1 MRNAFRSGLPA
12 AALLAAAALSPAA
25 EAGESKGRPWSMD
38 DILLVPE
45 VTDIALSRDKRFAI
59 YSVEAA
65 DPSASRPRVE
75 VRLLDIAARTQRTQ
89 LTADTVKLLRPIPGT
104 DDWSALIDR
113 GEGLQLYR
121 IAASGTV
128 EPLLVNA
135 DTVPVG
141 RADMSLAVGGGTVP
155 HHIGVLA
162 YDWAPDGQWL
172 WYALLK
178 PVPNARRIR
187 FDEEVRPL
195 QTRRRSSLEAE
206 IEYYLR
212 GSDGR
217 SVKVMTRPSSDRMA
231 LHAAGNIL
239 WRGDEIQFRIETP
252 GTSAGGSYEVRA
264 WNRVTGAMRTLASE
278 HDLQTLWIL
287 RGPRGGTL
295 GTTGTGD
302 RLELAETFAD
312 GRRHSYGRFGFTIG
326 DLRSAGI
333 SVNPERHRA
342 VLGTRSLLNP
352 RYGLAVVDKRGVRE
366 IRHDASLTRCGF
378 DAALSVGV
386 CVEEGM
392 SRPPSLVQ
400 VDLAK
405 GLVTPLVSVS
415 PRHDEIAPLDVQPR
429 IWRNRDGYRA
439 AGYVILPRDY
449 RAGTRY
455 PTIVVTHGGDADD
468 RFSEIGN
475 QWNYPVQLFAERGY
489 VVLLINDPWPQQSDE
504 LMAAYNAWVRGS
516 GPPGPEALQRLIWIN
531 GVRSFEDA
539 VLELAR
545 EGLVDAGRVGIAGYS
560 RGSQLVNV
568 AVTQSKIFR
577 AASSGD
583 GGFLEPAGYLYSAES
598 YNPVYGGGPLSD
610 HIEAYRRFA
619 PSLNAAKVCTPVLQQ
634 VASASP
640 PQIEFYD
647 ALRAAKVPTQISYYP
662 GASAASDETHV
673 FHIPANRLLA
683 MRENIAWFDFWLRGI
698 RDGDAPF
705 PGRLARWEQMAERAQ
720 PCPPTVKP

>member
-1 MRNAFRSGLPA
+1 MKNTFRSGLPA
-12 AALLAAAALSPAA
+12 AAILAAAALSPVA
-25 EAGESKGRPWSMD
+25 EAGESKGRPWSIE

-45 VTDIALSRDKRFAI
+45 VTDIALSRDNRFAI

-65 DPSASRPRVE
+65 DPSAGRPRTAL
-75 VRLLDIAARTQRTQ
+75 RLLDLGARAQRT
-89 LTADTVKLLRPIPGT
+89 LLIANTVKLLRPIPGT
-104 DDWSALIDR
+104 DDWSGLMDR

-121 IAASGTV
+121 IAASGAI

-141 RADMSLAVGGGTVP
+141 RADMSLAVGGGTVA
-155 HHIGVLA
+155 HRIGVLA
-162 YDWAPDGQWL
+162 YDWAPDGRWL
-172 WYALLK
+172 WYALMK
-178 PVPNARRIR
+178 SAPNTRRIR

-195 QTRRRSSLEAE
+195 QARRRSSVEAE

-212 GSDGR
+212 GPDGR
-217 SVKVMTRPSSDRMA
+217 SVKVMTRHSSDRMA

-252 GTSAGGSYEVRA
+252 GASAGGTYEVRS
-264 WNRVTGAMRTLASE
+264 WNRLTGAMRTLANE

-295 GTTGTGD
+295 GTTGSGD

-312 GRRHSYGRFGFTIG
+312 GTRHSYGRFGFTIG

-333 SVNPERHRA
+333 SVNPVRQRA

-352 RYGLAVVDKRGVRE
+352 RYGLAIVDQRGVRE
-366 IRHDASLTRCGF
+366 IRHNASLTRCAF
-378 DAALSVGV
+378 DAALTVGV
-386 CVEEGM
+386 CLEEGM
-392 SRPPSLVQ
+392 SRPPALVH
-400 VDLAK
+400 VDIAK
-405 GLVTPLVSVS
+405 GSITPLVSVS
-415 PRHDEIAPLDVQPR
+415 PRHDEIAPLVARPH

-439 AGYVILPRDY
+439 GGYIVLPRNY

-475 QWNYPVQLFAERGY
+475 QWNYPVQLLAERGY
-489 VVLLINDPWPQQSDE
+489 VVLLLNDPWPQQADE
-504 LMAAYNAWVRGS
+504 LTAAYNAWVRGS
-516 GPPGPEALQRLIWIN
+516 GPPSPDALQRLIWTN
-531 GVRSFEDA
+531 GVHSFEDA
-539 VLELAR
+539 VLDLAR
-545 EGLVDAGRVGIAGYS
+545 EGIVDLGRVGIAGYS

-583 GGFLEPAGYLYSAES
+583 GGFLEPSGYLYSAAS
-598 YNPVYGGGPLSD
+598 YDPVYGGAPLSD
-610 HIEAYRRFA
+610 HIDAYRRFA

-662 GASAASDETHV
+662 GASAASDETHI
-673 FHIPANRLLA
+673 FHIPTNRLLA

-705 PGRLARWEQMAERAQ
+705 PGRLERWEEMAGRAQ
-720 PCPPTVKP
+720 PCPPPVKP

>member
-1 MRNAFRSGLPA
+1 MRNCLRAGLPG
-12 AALLAAAALSPAA
+12 AALLAAAALSPASA
-25 EAGESKGRPWSMD
+25 AGESKGRAWTLE

-45 VTDIALSRDKRFAI
+45 VTDIALSFDKRFAI

-65 DPSASRPRVE
+65 DPSAGRPRVAL
-75 VRLLDIAARTQRTQ
+75 RLLDVAARTQRT
-89 LTADTVKLLRPIPGT
+89 LLSANIVKMLRPIPGS
-104 DDWSALIDR
+104 DDWSGLIDL

-121 IAASGTV
+121 ITASGTV
-128 EPLLVNA
+128 QPLLVNP

-155 HHIGVLA
+155 HRIGVLA
-162 YDWAPDGQWL
+162 HDWAPDGQWL

-178 PVPNARRIR
+178 PVQDARRFR
-187 FDEEVRPL
+187 FDEDVRPL
-195 QTRRRSSLEAE
+195 QARRRSSIEAE
-206 IEYYLR
+206 IDFYLR
-212 GSDGR
+212 GPDGR

-239 WRGDEIQFRIETP
+239 WQGDEIQFRLETP
-252 GTSAGGSYEVRA
+252 GSSAGGTYEVRA
-264 WNRVTGAMRTLASE
+264 WNRVTGAMRTLADE

-295 GTTGTGD
+295 GTTDTGD
-302 RLELAETFAD
+302 RLELTESFAD
-312 GRRHSYGRFGFTIG
+312 GRRYSYGHFGFTIG

-333 SVNPERHRA
+333 SVNAKLHRA
-342 VLGTRSLLNP
+342 VIGTRSLGNP

-366 IRHDASLTRCGF
+366 IRSDASLTRCGF
-378 DAALSVGV
+378 DSALTVGI

-400 VDLAK
+400 VDIAK
-405 GLVTPLVSVS
+405 GSITPLVSVS
-415 PRHDEIAPLDVQPR
+415 PRHDEIAPLVVRPR

-439 AGYVILPRDY
+439 SGYIVLPRDY
-449 RAGTRY
+449 RPGTPY
-455 PTIVVTHGGDADD
+455 PAIVVTHGGDADD

-489 VVLLINDPWPQQSDE
+489 VVLLLNDPWPQQSDE
-504 LMAAYNAWVRGS
+504 LMAAYNAWIRGS
-516 GPPGPEALQRLIWIN
+516 GPPGPETLQRLIWIN
-531 GVRSFEDA
+531 GVHSFEDA
-539 VLELAR
+539 VLDLAR
-545 EGLVDAGRVGIAGYS
+545 EGLVDVSRVGIAGYS

-568 AVTQSKIFR
+568 AVTQSKLFR

-583 GGFLEPAGYLYSAES
+583 GGFLEPAGYLYSAAS
-598 YNPVYGGGPLSD
+598 YDPVYGGGPLSD
-610 HIEAYRRFA
+610 HIDAYRKFA
-619 PSLNAAKVCTPVLQQ
+619 PSLNAGKVCAPVLQQ

-673 FHIPANRLLA
+673 FHIPSNRLLA

-698 RDGDAPF
+698 GDDVAPF
-705 PGRLARWEQMAERAQ
+705 PRRLARWEEMAARAQ
-720 PCPPTVKP
+720 PCPPVKP

>member
-1 MRNAFRSGLPA
+1 MIYAFRSGLPA
-12 AALLAAAALSPAA
+12 AVLLAAAALSPAC
-25 EAGESKGRPWSMD
+25 EAGESKGRPWTLD

-45 VTDIALSRDKRFAI
+45 VTDIALSRDKQLAV

-65 DPSASRPRVE
+65 DPAAGRPRAE
-75 VRLLDIAARTQRTQ
+75 VRLVDIAARSQRSL
-89 LTADTVKLLRPIPGT
+89 LTADAVKLLRPIPGT
-104 DDWSALIDR
+104 NDWSGLIDR

-128 EPLLVNA
+128 EPLLVNP

-141 RADMSLAVGGGTVP
+141 RADLSLAVGGGTVP
-155 HHIGVLA
+155 HRIGVLA
-162 YDWAPDGQWL
+162 YDWAPNGKWL

-178 PVPNARRIR
+178 PVPNARRVR

-195 QTRRRSSLEAE
+195 QARRRSSVEAE
-206 IEYYLR
+206 IEYFLR
-212 GSDGR
+212 APDGR

-252 GTSAGGSYEVRA
+252 GPSAGGNYEVRA
-264 WNRVTGAMRTLASE
+264 WNRVTGTMRTLADE
-278 HDLQTLWIL
+278 RDLQTLWIL

-295 GTTGTGD
+295 ATAEVGD
-302 RLELAETFAD
+302 KLELAETSAD
-312 GRRHSYGRFGFTIG
+312 GNRHSYGRFGFTIG

-333 SVNPERHRA
+333 SVNPDRQRA
-342 VLGTRSLLNP
+342 VVGTRSLLNP
-352 RYGLAVVDKRGVRE
+352 RYGLAVIDRRGVRE

-378 DAALSVGV
+378 DAALTIGI

-392 SRPPSLVQ
+392 VRPPSLVR
-400 VDLAK
+400 VDLAT
-405 GLVTPLVSVS
+405 GSIVRLVPVS
-415 PRHDEIAPLDVQPR
+415 PRHEEIAPLDTRPR

-439 AGYVILPRDY
+439 AGYVILPRGY
-449 RAGTRY
+449 RPGTRY
-455 PTIVVTHGGDADD
+455 PAIVVTHGGDADD

-475 QWNYPVQLFAERGY
+475 QWNYPVQLLAERGY
-489 VVLLINDPWPQQSDE
+489 VVLLVNDPWPQQSKE
-504 LMAAYNAWVRGS
+504 LMAAYQAWIRGS
-516 GPPGPEALQRLIWIN
+516 GPPDPETLQRLIWIN
-531 GVRSFEDA
+531 GVRSFEEA
-539 VLELAR
+539 VLDLAR
-545 EGLVDAGRVGIAGYS
+545 EGLVDPGRVGIAGYS
-560 RGSQLVNV
+560 RGSQLVHV
-568 AVTQSKIFR
+568 AVTQSKLFQ

-598 YNPVYGGGPLSD
+598 YDPVYGGGPLSRID
-610 HIEAYRRFA
+610 AYRRFA

-662 GASAASDETHV
+662 GASAASDETHI
-673 FHIPANRLLA
+673 FHIPSNRLLA

-705 PGRLARWEQMAERAQ
+705 PERIARWEQMAEEAQ
-720 PCPPTVKP
+720 LCLPPINP

>member
-1 MRNAFRSGLPA
+1 MKNAFRSGLPA

-25 EAGESKGRPWSMD
+25 QAGESKGRPWTID

-45 VTDIALSRDKRFAI
+45 VTDIALSRDKQFAI

-65 DPSASRPRVE
+65 DPSAGRPRVE
-75 VRLLDIAARTQRTQ
+75 VRVLDLAARAQRTL

-104 DDWSALIDR
+104 DDWSGLIDR

-121 IAASGTV
+121 IAASGAV

-135 DTVPVG
+135 DTVAVG

-155 HHIGVLA
+155 HRIGVLA

-172 WYALLK
+172 WYALMK
-178 PVPNARRIR
+178 PAANARRIR

-195 QTRRRSSLEAE
+195 QARRRSSVEAE

-212 GSDGR
+212 GPDGR

-252 GTSAGGSYEVRA
+252 GTSAGGTYEVRT
-264 WNRVTGAMRTLASE
+264 WNRVTGAMRTLADE

-312 GRRHSYGRFGFTIG
+312 GRRHIYGRFGFTIG

-333 SVNPERHRA
+333 SVNPERQRA

-378 DAALSVGV
+378 DAALTVAV

-392 SRPPSLVQ
+392 SRPPKLVQ

-405 GLVTPLVSVS
+405 GSINPLVSVS
-415 PRHDEIAPLDVQPR
+415 PRHDEIAPLVARPH

-439 AGYVILPRDY
+439 AGYIILPRDY

-455 PTIVVTHGGDADD
+455 PAIVVTHGGDADD
-468 RFSEIGN
+468 RFSEVGN

-489 VVLLINDPWPQQSDE
+489 VVLLLNDPWPQQSDE
-504 LMAAYNAWVRGS
+504 LMAAYNAWIRGS
-516 GPPGPEALQRLIWIN
+516 GPPGPETLQRLIWIN

-539 VLELAR
+539 VLDLAR
-545 EGLVDAGRVGIAGYS
+545 DGLVDPSRVGIAGYS

-568 AVTQSKIFR
+568 AVTQSKMFQ

-583 GGFLEPAGYLYSAES
+583 GGFLEPSGYLYSADS
-598 YNPVYGGGPLSD
+598 YDPVYGGGPLSE
-610 HIEAYRRFA
+610 HIDAYRRFA

-640 PQIEFYD
+640 PQIELYD
-647 ALRAAKVPTQISYYP
+647 ALRAAKVPTQISFYP
-662 GASAASDETHV
+662 GASAASDETHI
-673 FHIPANRLLA
+673 FHIPSNRLLA

-705 PGRLARWEQMAERAQ
+705 PGRLARWEQMAGHAL

>member
-1 MRNAFRSGLPA
+1 MPSPLRTGLPV
-12 AALLAAAALSPAA
+12 AALLAAAALSPASL
-25 EAGESKGRPWSMD
+25 AGESKGRSWTLE

-65 DPSASRPRVE
+65 DPSAGKPRLTL
-75 VRLLDIAARTQRTQ
+75 RLLDLAARAQRT
-89 LTADTVKLLRPIPGT
+89 LRTADMVKSLRPIPGT
-104 DDWSALIDR
+104 DDWSGLMDL

-121 IAASGTV
+121 IASSGAV

-155 HHIGVLA
+155 HRIGVLA
-162 YDWAPDGQWL
+162 YDWAPDGRWL

-178 PVPNARRIR
+178 PVPNPRRIR
-187 FDEEVRPL
+187 FDDEVRPL
-195 QTRRRSSLEAE
+195 QARRRSSIEAE

-212 GSDGR
+212 RPDGE

-252 GTSAGGSYEVRA
+252 GSSAGGTYEVRA
-264 WNRVTGAMRTLASE
+264 WNRVTGAMRTLADE

-302 RLELAETFAD
+302 RLELAESFAD
-312 GRRHSYGRFGFTIG
+312 GRKHNYGRFGFTIG

-333 SVNPERHRA
+333 SVNAELQRA
-342 VLGTRSLLNP
+342 VLGTRSLGNP

-366 IRHDASLTRCGF
+366 IRNDASLTRCGF
-378 DAALSVGV
+378 DAALTVGV
-386 CVEEGM
+386 CVAEGM

-400 VDLAK
+400 VDIAK
-405 GLVTPLVSVS
+405 GSVTPLVSVS
-415 PRHDEIAPLDVQPR
+415 PRHDEIAPLVARPH
-429 IWRNRDGYRA
+429 IWRNRDGYRM
-439 AGYVILPRDY
+439 AGYVVLPRGY

-455 PTIVVTHGGDADD
+455 PAIVVTHGGDADD

-489 VVLLINDPWPQQSDE
+489 VVLLLNDPWPQQSDE
-504 LMAAYNAWVRGS
+504 LMAAYNAWIRGS
-516 GPPGPEALQRLIWIN
+516 GPPGPDTLQRLIWIN

-539 VLELAR
+539 VLDLAR
-545 EGLVDAGRVGIAGYS
+545 EGLVDPDRVGIAGYS

-568 AVTQSKIFR
+568 AVTQSNVFR

-583 GGFLEPAGYLYSAES
+583 GGFLEPAGYLYSAAS
-598 YNPVYGGGPLSD
+598 YDPVYGGGPLSE
-610 HIEAYRRFA
+610 HIEAYRKFA
-619 PSLNAAKVCTPVLQQ
+619 PSLNAARICTPVLQQ

-647 ALRAAKVPTQISYYP
+647 ALRAVKVPTQISYYP
-662 GASAASDETHV
+662 GASAASDETHI
-673 FHIPANRLLA
+673 FHIPSNRLLA

-698 RDGDAPF
+698 RDDDAPF
-705 PGRLARWEQMAERAQ
+705 PGRLAQWEQMATRAQ
-720 PCPPTVKP
+720 PCPSPVRP

>member
-1 MRNAFRSGLPA
+1 M
-12 AALLAAAALSPAA
+12 
-25 EAGESKGRPWSMD
+25 
-38 DILLVPE
+38 
-45 VTDIALSRDKRFAI
+45 
-59 YSVEAA
+59 
-65 DPSASRPRVE
+65 
-75 VRLLDIAARTQRTQ
+75 
-89 LTADTVKLLRPIPGT
+89 LTADMVKSLRPIPGT
-104 DDWSALIDR
+104 DDWSGLMDL

-121 IAASGTV
+121 IAASGAI

-155 HHIGVLA
+155 HRIGVLA
-162 YDWAPDGQWL
+162 YDWAPDGRWL

-195 QTRRRSSLEAE
+195 QTRRRSSIEAE
-206 IEYYLR
+206 IEYHLR
-212 GSDGR
+212 RPDGR

-252 GTSAGGSYEVRA
+252 GSSAGGTYEVRG
-264 WNRVTGAMRTLASE
+264 WNRLTGAMRTLAGE
-278 HDLQTLWIL
+278 QDLQTLWIL

-302 RLELAETFAD
+302 RLELAESFAD
-312 GRRHSYGRFGFTIG
+312 GRRYSYGRFGFTIG

-333 SVNPERHRA
+333 SVNAELHRA
-342 VLGTRSLLNP
+342 VLGTRSLGNP
-352 RYGLAVVDKRGVRE
+352 RYGLAIVDKRGVHE

-378 DAALSVGV
+378 DAALTVGV

-400 VDLAK
+400 VDVAK
-405 GLVTPLVSVS
+405 GRVTPLVSVS
-415 PRHDEIAPLDVQPR
+415 PRHDEIAPLVARPR
-429 IWRNRDGYRA
+429 IWRNRDGYRM
-439 AGYVILPRDY
+439 AGYVVLPRGY

-455 PTIVVTHGGDADD
+455 PAIVVTHGGDADD

-475 QWNYPVQLFAERGY
+475 QWNYPVQLLAERGY
-489 VVLLINDPWPQQSDE
+489 VVLLLNDPWPQQSDE
-504 LMAAYNAWVRGS
+504 LMAAYNAWIRGS
-516 GPPGPEALQRLIWIN
+516 GPPGPATLQRLLWIN
-531 GVRSFEDA
+531 GVRGFEDA
-539 VLELAR
+539 VLDLAR
-545 EGLVDAGRVGIAGYS
+545 EGLIDPDRVGIAGYS

-583 GGFLEPAGYLYSAES
+583 GGFLEPTGYLYSAAS
-598 YNPVYGGGPLSD
+598 YDPVYGGGPLSE
-610 HIEAYRRFA
+610 HIEAYRKFA

-662 GASAASDETHV
+662 GASAASDETHI
-673 FHIPANRLLA
+673 FHIPSNRLLA

-705 PGRLARWEQMAERAQ
+705 PERLAEWEQMATGTQ
-720 PCPPTVKP
+720 PCPSPVRP

>member
-1 MRNAFRSGLPA
+1 MWNSFQAGLPV

-25 EAGESKGRPWSMD
+25 TAGESKGRPWTLE

-45 VTDIALSRDKRFAI
+45 VTDLALSRNKRLAI
-59 YSVEAA
+59 YSVETA
-65 DPSASRPRVE
+65 DQSAGRPRVE
-75 VRLLDIAARTQRTQ
+75 LRFLDVAARRQQT
-89 LTADTVKLLRPIPGT
+89 LLNANTVKLLRPIPGT
-104 DDWSALIDR
+104 DDWSGLMDL

-121 IAASGTV
+121 IKASGAT
-128 EPLLVNA
+128 EPLLVNN

-155 HHIGVLA
+155 HRIGVLA
-162 YDWAPDGQWL
+162 YAWAPDGEWL
-172 WYALLK
+172 WYALIR

-187 FDEEVRPL
+187 FDDEVRPL
-195 QTRRRSSLEAE
+195 QARRRSSVEAE
-206 IEYYLR
+206 IDYYLR
-212 GSDGR
+212 GPDGR

-252 GTSAGGSYEVRA
+252 GSSAGGTYEVRA
-264 WNRVTGAMRTLASE
+264 WNRLTGAMRTLADE

-287 RGPRGGTL
+287 GGPRGGTL
-295 GTTGTGD
+295 ATTGTGD
-302 RLELAETFAD
+302 RLELAESFAD
-312 GRRHSYGRFGFTIG
+312 GTRYSYGHFGFTIG

-333 SVNPERHRA
+333 SVNPEQHRA
-342 VLGTRSLLNP
+342 VLGTRSLGNP

-366 IRHDASLTRCGF
+366 IHHDTSLTRCGF
-378 DAALSVGV
+378 DAALTVGI
-386 CVEEGM
+386 CVAEGM

-400 VDLAK
+400 VDIVK
-405 GLVTPLVSVS
+405 GSVTPLVSVS
-415 PRHDEIAPLDVQPR
+415 PRHDEIAPLVASPR

-439 AGYVILPRDY
+439 SGYVILPRDY
-449 RAGTRY
+449 RAGARY
-455 PTIVVTHGGDADD
+455 PAIVVTHGGDADD

-489 VVLLINDPWPQQSDE
+489 VVLLVNDPWPQQSEE
-504 LMAAYNAWVRGS
+504 LTAAYDAWVRGN
-516 GPPGPEALQRLIWIN
+516 GPPGPETLQRLVWIN
-531 GVRSFEDA
+531 GVHSFEDA
-539 VLELAR
+539 VLDLVR
-545 EGLVDAGRVGIAGYS
+545 EGLVDPGRVGIAGYS

-568 AVTQSKIFR
+568 AVTQSKLFR

-583 GGFLEPAGYLYSAES
+583 GGFLEPAGYFYSAAS
-598 YNPVYGGGPLSD
+598 YDPVYGGGPLTD
-610 HIEAYRRFA
+610 HIDAYRKFA
-619 PSLNAAKVCTPVLQQ
+619 PSLNAAKVCAPVLQQ

-662 GASAASDETHV
+662 GTSAASDETHI
-673 FHIPANRLLA
+673 FHIPSNRLLA

-698 RDGDAPF
+698 GDGDAPF
-705 PGRLARWEQMAERAQ
+705 PGRLAQWEQMAARTQ
-720 PCPPTVKP
+720 PCPPPVKP